1 MSRKAGKP
9 NVWERVT
16 VREDHCALDQVLQ
29 FSHIPRPR
37 IGLKGRQSFS
47 RNLVDALS
55 HASGKDLD
63 VMQDERRNI
72 LASLP
77 ERR

>member
-1 MSRKAGKP
+1 MQPIIVG
-9 NVWERVT
+9 
-16 VREDHCALDQVLQ
+16 EDHCALDQVLQ

-37 IGLKGRQSFS
+37 IGLEGRQSFC

-55 HASGKDLD
+55 HAPGKDLD

-72 LASLP
+72 PASLP